1 MITLPATPNFFHS
14 VSDPD
19 YCAIELQLFSVA
31 ILMMAENCN
40 AAGKFTAKTC

>member
-1 MITLPATPNFFHS
+1 MVTLPATPNFFPS

-31 ILMMAENCN
+31 TLILPKDCN